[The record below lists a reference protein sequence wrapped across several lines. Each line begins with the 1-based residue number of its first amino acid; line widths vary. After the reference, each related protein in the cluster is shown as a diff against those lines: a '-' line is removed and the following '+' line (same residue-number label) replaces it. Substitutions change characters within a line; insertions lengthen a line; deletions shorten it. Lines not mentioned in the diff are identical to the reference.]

1 MSFNYGFYNSRNG
14 DRKYDALDISRIF
27 DGIIKDGVFMNVENQ
42 FKVAVLSNMQLTV
55 DSGRAWFNHTWSYN
69 DSKFVVT
76 ITDSDVILPRIDAV
90 ILEIDEDNR
99 MNTVKVLT
107 GIAATVPAKPT
118 LTNTTTVHQYPLAY
132 ITIPANSSSVT
143 AGNIENTVGTSACP
157 FVTGVLQGM
166 NIDNLITQWD
176 AQFMTWFDKMKGQ
189 LNEDAAGNLQ
199 VQIDDLQ
206 VQIDDLQV
214 QIDDSQVQIDDS
226 QVQIKDLKVQIGN
239 SQVRI
244 DDLKVQIDGFSD
256 EIVNI
261 FGETVATDANTATGL
276 VFVVDANTLNTP
288 YKVGETNQ
296 SNGIIFNANRDN
308 NNTFYNINTQVAMM
322 RGDSSLWIRHRIQ
335 NTWYA
340 WVKIVTRT
348 NTTAYQMGAM
358 PLSGGDFTGA
368 ISVPNVNK
376 EGYFVRNIWCGD
388 AHEREVNTSY
398 IWTKRK

>member
-14 DRKYDALDISRIF
+14 DRKYDALDVSRIF
-27 DGIIKDGVFMNVENQ
+27 DGIIKDGVFMNVGNQ

-76 ITDSDVILPRIDAV
+76 ITDSDVLLPRIDAV

-99 MNTVKVLT
+99 MNTVKILT

-166 NIDNLITQWD
+166 NIDNLIAQWD
-176 AQFMTWFDKMKGQ
+176 AQFMTWFDRMKGQ

-199 VQIDDLQ
+199 IQIDDLQ
-206 VQIDDLQV
+206 VQI
-214 QIDDSQVQIDDS
+214 
-226 QVQIKDLKVQIGN
+226 N
-239 SQVRI
+239 
-244 DDLKVQIDGFSD
+244 GFSD
-256 EIVNI
+256 EIANI
-261 FGETVATDANTATGL
+261 FGETVATDANIATGL
-276 VFVVDANTLNTP
+276 AFIVDGNTLNTP
-288 YKVGETNQ
+288 YKAGKTENQ
-296 SNGIIFNANRDN
+296 NGVIINSKIENGG
-308 NNTFYNINTQVAMM
+308 YNTQLAIMQGSITPWTRV
-322 RGDSSLWIRHRIQ
+322 RNS
-335 NTWYA
+335 NTWGD
-340 WVKIVTRT
+340 WDQMLTLG
-348 NTTAYQMGAM
+348 NTTPDQIGAM
-358 PLSGGDFTGA
+358 SKSDGQAIKNTADNAMPRSGGYFTGA
-368 ISVPNVNK
+368 INVPNSNK
-376 EGYFVRNIWCGD
+376 GGYFVRNIWCGD
-388 AHEREVNTSY
+388 AHEREVDTSY

>member
-14 DRKYDALDISRIF
+14 DRKYDALDVSRIF
-27 DGIIKDGVFMNVENQ
+27 DGIIKDGVFMNVGNQ
-42 FKVAVLSNMQLTV
+42 FKVAVLSDMQLTV

-76 ITDSDVILPRIDAV
+76 ITDSDVLLPRIDAV
-90 ILEIDEDNR
+90 ILEINEDNR

-166 NIDNLITQWD
+166 NIDNLIAQWD

-199 VQIDDLQ
+199 IQIDDLQ
-206 VQIDDLQV
+206 VQI
-214 QIDDSQVQIDDS
+214 
-226 QVQIKDLKVQIGN
+226 N
-239 SQVRI
+239 
-244 DDLKVQIDGFSD
+244 GFSD
-256 EIVNI
+256 EIANI
-261 FGETVATDANTATGL
+261 FGETVATDANIATGL
-276 VFVVDANTLNTP
+276 AFVVDANTLNTP
-288 YKVGETNQ
+288 YRVGETNQ

-308 NNTFYNINTQVAMM
+308 KDTFYNINTQVAMM
-322 RGDSSLWIRHRIQ
+322 QGDSSLWIRHRIQ

-358 PLSGGDFTGA
+358 PLSGGTFTGDVRA
-368 ISVPNVNK
+368 YNTNRNSSSL
-376 EGYFVRNIWCGD
+376 RNILVKAGD
-388 AHEREVNTSY
+388 NATSTNY
-398 IWTKRK
+398 IIMTRK